1 MQAAHAL
8 ARDVSAVRLK
18 KDRDQHTRRGLA
30 EQGEDDETPI
40 TVHG

>member
-18 KDRDQHTRRGLA
+18 KDRISIPAAAWPSRVKMTRL
-30 EQGEDDETPI
+30 Q
-40 TVHG
+40 